1 MEYDKMVP
9 FEVTTIIDMKMET
22 KLIVETCSEYMIRN
36 TIWRMLCGMLS
47 GGERRIG
54 CKHTIFT
61 ERENKWMDIRFDDG
75 LNEEPQMGHEFV
87 ANVEG

>member
-47 GGERRIG
+47 GGEREGLVVNTPYIHR
-54 CKHTIFT
+54 
-61 ERENKWMDIRFDDG
+61 ERASGWTYASTMASMRNPKWDMSLWR
-75 LNEEPQMGHEFV
+75 M
-87 ANVEG
+87 